1 MGDREMRVIDK
12 KEDYPNMLP
21 KEIINS
27 GVALSGDA
35 LYEFMDVLLERK
47 ESDIKDDVES
57 ALDDAIYE
65 LERIR
70 SKL

>member
-1 MGDREMRVIDK
+1 MRVIDK

-21 KEIINS
+21 QEIVNS

-35 LYEFMDVLLERK
+35 LYEFMLAMGVDEDNT
-47 ESDIKDDVES
+47 SKDEVES
-57 ALDDAIYE
+57 AIDDAIYE

-70 SKL
+70 DSL

>member
-1 MGDREMRVIDK
+1 MRVIDK

-21 KEIINS
+21 NEIINS

-35 LYEFMDVLLERK
+35 LYEFMALIEDKKQNDDRE
-47 ESDIKDDVES
+47 DVES
-57 ALDDAIYE
+57 ALDNAIYE

-70 SKL
+70 SRL

>member
-1 MGDREMRVIDK
+1 MRVIDK

-35 LYEFMDVLLERK
+35 LYEFMMLIEDKKQNDNRE
-47 ESDIKDDVES
+47 DVEC
-57 ALDDAIYE
+57 ALDDAIFE
-65 LERIR
+65 LQRIR
-70 SKL
+70 NRL

>member
-1 MGDREMRVIDK
+1 MRVIDK

>member
-1 MGDREMRVIDK
+1 MRVIDK

-35 LYEFMDVLLERK
+35 LYEFMTLIEDKKQNDNRE
-47 ESDIKDDVES
+47 DVES
-57 ALDDAIYE
+57 ALDDAIFE

-70 SKL
+70 NRL

>member
-1 MGDREMRVIDK
+1 MRVIDK

-35 LYEFMDVLLERK
+35 LYEFMVLIEDKKQNDNR
-47 ESDIKDDVES
+47 EDVES

-70 SKL
+70 SRL